1 MSSDAGSLRSEVPP
15 LRVHHLLAWMAVTAA
30 FLAGQRMTSE
40 YIAHSLPGNGPV
52 ELSLLPAIAWA
63 ISCGIA
69 AAAFT
74 LAVFT
79 IWWWFQGFEALGQP
93 GQWLPLP
100 AILTPLV
107 WSLSYFTFIAG
118 VVKSNASL
126 EWTWYYG
133 KIPVAIASF
142 VLELGMHVL
151 PAVTFVCC
159 AILIADTRAWRFY
172 LSALAARHAVRVAAL
187 VFNSLGLLPPYTV
200 VSYSAP
206 YLPRALSALWIGWTT
221 IELLALAVA
230 LATDVAGRR
239 PRYWTH
245 WAGAGIDLAGRLS
258 AAVFGFANWVP

>member
-1 MSSDAGSLRSEVPP
+1 
-15 LRVHHLLAWMAVTAA
+15 MAITAA
-30 FLAGQRMTSE
+30 FLAGQRMISE

-79 IWWWFQGFEALGQP
+79 IWWRFQGFEALGQP

-118 VVKSNASL
+118 VVKRNASL

-159 AILIADTRAWRFY
+159 AILDCGHAPVAVLPFRI
-172 LSALAARHAVRVAAL
+172 SGPARGSSR
-187 VFNSLGLLPPYTV
+187 
-200 VSYSAP
+200 
-206 YLPRALSALWIGWTT
+206 RIGSST
-221 IELLALAVA
+221 A
-230 LATDVAGRR
+230 
-239 PRYWTH
+239 
-245 WAGAGIDLAGRLS
+245 S
-258 AAVFGFANWVP
+258 GFCHHTQW